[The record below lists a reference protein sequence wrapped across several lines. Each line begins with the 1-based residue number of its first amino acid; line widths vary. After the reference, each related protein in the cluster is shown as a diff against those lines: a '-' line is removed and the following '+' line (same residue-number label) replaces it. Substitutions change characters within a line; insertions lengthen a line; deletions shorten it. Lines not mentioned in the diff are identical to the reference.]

1 MAAKMIPLYR
11 TASFL
16 VHANMSIDK
25 GVAMLQRNKQQ
36 YSLHDYIKC
45 VKLTLNCI

>member
-25 GVAMLQRNKQQ
+25 GVAILRRKTQQ
-36 YSLHDYIKC
+36 QQQQHDLHDYI
-45 VKLTLNCI
+45 T